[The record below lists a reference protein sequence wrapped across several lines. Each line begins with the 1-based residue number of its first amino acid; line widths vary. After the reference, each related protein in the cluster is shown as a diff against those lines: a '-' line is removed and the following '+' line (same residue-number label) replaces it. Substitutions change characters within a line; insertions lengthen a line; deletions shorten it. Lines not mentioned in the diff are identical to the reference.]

1 MPLQAM
7 EFTNFYN
14 IKTEGG
20 MGGWPVAATP
30 PPHTDKAKVNPFMQ
44 WAVASIQGFYFSGP
58 QGVPQPGAPGGT
70 PPSEL
75 PGTIL
80 SIESKTK

>member
-1 MPLQAM
+1 M

-30 PPHTDKAKVNPFMQ
+30 PPHTDKTKVNPFMQ

-58 QGVPQPGAPGGT
+58 QPGVATPHPGAT
-70 PPSEL
+70 PPSDL
-75 PGTIL
+75 PGTML
-80 SIESKTK
+80 KMVKSKMMK

>member
-1 MPLQAM
+1 M

-20 MGGWPVAATP
+20 MGGWPVAGTP
-30 PPHTDKAKVNPFMQ
+30 PPHTDKTKVNPFMQ

-58 QGVPQPGAPGGT
+58 QAPQPGAT
-70 PPSEL
+70 PSSEL
-75 PGTIL
+75 PGMVLNIVKKKMMNG
-80 SIESKTK
+80 KTNVV